1 MKQSVERE
9 CIVCG
14 AKYYYCQSCNGN
26 DETWKILYDTK
37 NCQHI
42 YDAMSGHLVGTRSD
56 KECADELAKCDFTNI
71 KLQPTMQKAYDE
83 IMASVNADKSKEADT
98 VKDADKAKTVV
109 EDEVKKEQVDK
120 NGTNKNDSISTKVEN
135 KKPVNFKNTSDFK

>member
-14 AKYYYCQSCNGN
+14 AKYYYCQSCNGD

-42 YDAMSGHLVGTRSD
+42 YDAMSGHLAGTRSD
-56 KECADELAKCDFTNI
+56 EECAKELEECDFSNI

-83 IMASVNADKSKEADT
+83 IMASVNADKQKEADT
-98 VKDADKAKTVV
+98 VETKT
-109 EDEVKKEQVDK
+109 ETKDEVKKEQVK
-120 NGTNKNDSISTKVEN
+120 ENGANKNDSISTKVKN
-135 KKPVNFKNTSDFK
+135 YKPVDSNKQTSDFK